1 MGDLFNLGW
10 SINSFVLFASH
21 ITTLAGYFNP
31 HFFCFKK
38 GWLHGHSNKSTHIT
52 SPPRALP
59 YLFCKSA
66 WKSFLLGVLSFIILY
81 HRSLPQ
87 LLSLTLRGF
96 SKYACLA
103 FQSWVF
109 VLGTI
114 DILGSREAGSLFP
127 LFQANTQSYR

>member
-1 MGDLFNLGW
+1 M
-10 SINSFVLFASH
+10 
-21 ITTLAGYFNP
+21 
-31 HFFCFKK
+31 
-38 GWLHGHSNKSTHIT
+38 
-52 SPPRALP
+52 
-59 YLFCKSA
+59 
-66 WKSFLLGVLSFIILY
+66 LGVLSFIILY

-87 LLSLTLRGF
+87 LLSLTLKGF
-96 SKYACLA
+96 STYTCLA